1 MARKTIYV
9 TGHKHPDTDSI
20 ISAMAYAYFKQQLG
34 YDAMA
39 VRIGELNQET
49 EFVLNLF
56 NEFAPPLVKDIK
68 TCIRDID
75 FDDVITCN
83 KDDTLYTALMKMRKY
98 NKKVIAVV
106 NKKRE
111 LLGMATIS
119 DITSPLIPHQD
130 YNNKLIRETD
140 ISQIASFLQATLVYK
155 ADNQHTDGHVY
166 IVADH
171 DDKGSKDKIVITGSD
186 LSIIRNIIFNGAA
199 TVIVTKAETIPQDI
213 IDLAKEKQC
222 NLLIADKNIYD
233 ISKNIYYA
241 TTVEKVMSK
250 ELTTFKYDD
259 YVDDVK
265 AKINKSRYRSYPVLD
280 SHNHIIGTLSRY
292 HVFKHANRDL
302 ILVDHNELSQSI
314 DGAQQA
320 NILEI
325 IDHHRIGGLIT
336 SSPVY
341 FRNEQVGCTATIIY
355 KIFNEHNM
363 EIPSD
368 LAGLLCCAIISDTVN
383 FKSVTCTQ
391 QDIDIA
397 KKLSEIAELDLVQL
411 GNQILAAG
419 ANLANKSPASIFRN
433 DLKQFEINNMKVT
446 VSQCNIINF
455 DSVKAIKDEM
465 LACLNEYSRDSSSDI
480 VMMAFSLID
489 GSGSYVLTVGKESHK
504 LKDIFNKNGI
514 ETDEFVFLPK
524 VISRKQQLVPLISSA
539 IE

>member
-140 ISQIASFLQATLVYK
+140 ITQIASFLQATLVYK

-222 NLLIADKNIYD
+222 NLLISDKNIYD

-419 ANLANKSPASIFRN
+419 ANLANKSPAAIFRN

-455 DSVKAIKDEM
+455 DSVKVIKDEM

-504 LKDIFNKNGI
+504 LKDVFNKNGI
-514 ETDEFVFLPK
+514 ETDGFVFLPK

>member
-9 TGHKHPDTDSI
+9 TGHKNPDTDSI
-20 ISAMAYAYFKQQLG
+20 ISAMAYAYFKQQQG

-49 EFVLNLF
+49 EYVLNLF

-75 FDDVITCN
+75 FDDVITCS
-83 KDDTLYTALMKMRKY
+83 KDDTLYAALMKMRKY

-106 NKKRE
+106 DKKRQ

-130 YNNKLIRETD
+130 HNNKLIRETD
-140 ISQIASFLQATLVYK
+140 ISQISTFLQAKLIYRAEK
-155 ADNQHTDGHVY
+155 QHADGHVY
-166 IVADH
+166 IVADQF
-171 DDKGSKDKIVITGSD
+171 DEGCKDKIVITGTD
-186 LSIIRNIIFNGAA
+186 INIIKHVITNQAA
-199 TVIVTKAETIPQDI
+199 TVIATKLSEFTDEI
-213 IDLAKEKQC
+213 IDLAKKQQC
-222 NLLIADKNIYD
+222 NLLISDKNIYD

-241 TTVEKVMSK
+241 TTVDKVMSTD
-250 ELTTFKYDD
+250 LTAFKYDD
-259 YVDDVK
+259 YIDDVK
-265 AKINKSRYRSYPVLD
+265 AKINKSRYRSYPILD

-302 ILVDHNELSQSI
+302 ILVDHNELAQSI

-325 IDHHRIGGLIT
+325 IDHHRIGGLVT

-341 FRNEQVGCTATIIY
+341 FRNEQVGCTATIIT
-355 KIFNEHNM
+355 KIFKENNM

-391 QDIDIA
+391 QDKDIA
-397 KKLSEIAELDLVQL
+397 QQLAQIAGFNLTEL
-411 GNQILAAG
+411 GNKILAAG
-419 ANLANKSPASIFRN
+419 ANLTNKSPAAIFRN
-433 DLKQFEINNMKVT
+433 DLKQFEINKFKVA
-446 VSQCNIINF
+446 VSQCNIVGF
-455 DSVKAIKDEM
+455 DSIKNIKDEM
-465 LACLNEYSRDSSSDI
+465 LECLNEYSRDSSSDI
-480 VMMAFSLID
+480 VLMAFSLID
-489 GSGSYVLTVGKESHK
+489 GSGSYVLAVGKESHK
-504 LKDIFNKNGI
+504 LKDIFTKNGI
-514 ETDEFVFLPK
+514 EQDGFVFLAK
-524 VISRKQQLVPLISSA
+524 VISRKQQLVPLISTA
-539 IE
+539 LE

>member
-140 ISQIASFLQATLVYK
+140 ISQISSFLQATLIYR

-186 LSIIRNIIFNGAA
+186 LSIIRNIISNGAA

-222 NLLIADKNIYD
+222 NLLISDKNIYD

-355 KIFNEHNM
+355 KIFNEHNI

-419 ANLANKSPASIFRN
+419 ANLANKSPAAIFRN

-455 DSVKAIKDEM
+455 DSIKVIKDEM
-465 LACLNEYSRDSSSDI
+465 LACLIEYSRDSSSDI

-539 IE
+539 LE

>member
-186 LSIIRNIIFNGAA
+186 LSIIRNIISNGAA
-199 TVIVTKAETIPQDI
+199 TVIVTKTETIPQDI

-222 NLLIADKNIYD
+222 NLLISDKNIYD

-241 TTVEKVMSK
+241 TTVDKVMSK

-355 KIFNEHNM
+355 KIFNEHNI

-397 KKLSEIAELDLVQL
+397 KKLSEIAELDLIQL

-419 ANLANKSPASIFRN
+419 ANLANKSPAAIFRN

-455 DSVKAIKDEM
+455 DSIKAIKDEM
-465 LACLNEYSRDSSSDI
+465 LACLSEYSRDSSSDI

-504 LKDIFNKNGI
+504 LKDLFNKNGI

-524 VISRKQQLVPLISSA
+524 VISRKQQLVPLISSSL
-539 IE
+539 E